1 MIRPGTEAP
10 SPQVQRQADRWLLR
24 MKTGQAT
31 AREMQLLRQWCAA
44 RPAHA
49 RAFEQSRRDWT
60 ELGDVGEAFRTSAVR
75 AAPRATSSRRLFLGS
90 GLAFAGTAAVAA
102 VVQPPLGLWPSWSEW
117 QADYRTAAGERR
129 RITLA
134 PDVAVELN
142 TRTSL
147 AHRSRAGREEL
158 DLIGG
163 EVIVSSG
170 HAESGADVVA
180 DGVRIAVRD
189 GEVQVARS
197 AAGVCI
203 TCLRGAADV
212 VHPAGAVRL
221 EPHEQVRCDAAGIGP
236 ARVVEVARLTA
247 WREGALVFRET
258 PLAEAVEEI
267 NRYRAGRVV
276 VLGDTLAARQ
286 VSGRFQIARLDEVI
300 DQIESALG
308 ARVRRMPGGVVVLS

>member
-1 MIRPGTEAP
+1 MSRQGTEAP
-10 SPQVQRQADRWLLR
+10 SPRVQRQADRWLLR
-24 MKTGQAT
+24 IKTGQAT
-31 AREMQLLRQWCAA
+31 AREVQLLRQWCAA

-49 RAFEQSRRDWT
+49 RAFEQSRRDWV
-60 ELGDVGEAFRTSAVR
+60 ELGDVGNACRASAVR
-75 AAPRATSSRRLFLGS
+75 VAPAAPARRWFLGS

-117 QADYRTAAGERR
+117 RADYRT
-129 RITLA
+129 
-134 PDVAVELN
+134 
-142 TRTSL
+142 
-147 AHRSRAGREEL
+147 
-158 DLIGG
+158 
-163 EVIVSSG
+163 
-170 HAESGADVVA
+170 
-180 DGVRIAVRD
+180 
-189 GEVQVARS
+189 

-221 EPHEQVRCDAAGIGP
+221 EPHEQVRCDTAGIGP
-236 ARVVEVARLTA
+236 TRVVDAARLTA

-258 PLAEAVEEI
+258 PLAEAVDEI

>member
-1 MIRPGTEAP
+1 MSRPGTEVP
-10 SPQVQRQADRWLLR
+10 SPRVQRQADRWLLR
-24 MKTGQAT
+24 IKTGQAT
-31 AREMQLLRQWCAA
+31 AREVQLLRQWCAA

-49 RAFEQSRRDWT
+49 RAFEQSRRDWV
-60 ELGDVGEAFRTSAVR
+60 ELGDVGEACRASAVR
-75 AAPRATSSRRLFLGS
+75 AAPPAPARRWFLGS

-129 RITLA
+129 RVTLA
-134 PDVAVELN
+134 PDLAVELN
-142 TRTSL
+142 TRTSVG
-147 AHRSRAGREEL
+147 HRSRAGREEL

-163 EVIVSSG
+163 EVVVSSG
-170 HAESGADVVA
+170 HADSGVDLVA
-180 DGVRIAVRD
+180 DGVRIAVHD

-197 AAGVCI
+197 AAGVCV

-236 ARVVEVARLTA
+236 VRVVDAARLTA